1 MALQIK
7 DAVSAYMKLRAQKDA
22 LETQIES
29 KVKEI
34 KGKMDKLEA
43 WLKVQMDAQ
52 GLTSVKSDA
61 GTAFLTTTDYA
72 TVESWDATLQFI
84 REHDAFDLLNKAV
97 NKTAVRAY
105 IEQNKAVPPGVNYGT
120 RLEVSVR
127 KPRAKVED

>member
-1 MALQIK
+1 MSLQIK
-7 DAVSAYMKLRAQKDA
+7 EVVSAYMKLRAQKDA
-22 LETQIES
+22 LEAKIEADV
-29 KVKEI
+29 KVI
-34 KGKMDKLEA
+34 KGKMDKMES

-52 GLTSVKSDA
+52 GLTSVKSEA

-72 TVESWDATLQFI
+72 TVERWDATLQFI
-84 REHDAFDLLNKAV
+84 RENDAYDLLNKAV

-120 RLEVSVR
+120 KLEVSVR

>member
-29 KVKEI
+29 QVKEI

>member
-29 KVKEI
+29 QVKEI

-84 REHDAFDLLNKAV
+84 REHDAYDLLNKAV

>member
-1 MALQIK
+1 MTLQIK

-84 REHDAFDLLNKAV
+84 REHDAYDLLNKAV

>member
-1 MALQIK
+1 MTLKIK
-7 DAVSAYMKLRAQKDA
+7 EVVTAYMKLRAQKDA

-34 KGKMDKLEA
+34 KGKMDKMEA
-43 WLKVQMDAQ
+43 WLKVQMDAE

>member
-1 MALQIK
+1 MTLKIK
-7 DAVSAYMKLRAQKDA
+7 EVVTAYMKLRAQKDA

-34 KGKMDKLEA
+34 KGKMDKMEA